1 MKARIRKTGEIVDI
15 ISYSGGTVRN
25 NILDKVSYIDSKG
38 VEHDGETLNFYWDF
52 ETTDENTSSMID
64 WNQARLQIALEMAK
78 FACKES
84 KSINLK
90 DLAARC
96 VMFADTLIEELK
108 KNQND

>member
-38 VEHDGETLNFYWDF
+38 VEHDRETLNFYWDF
-52 ETTDENTSSMID
+52 ETITDEKENTSSTID

-78 FACKES
+78 FVCKES
-84 KSINLK
+84 RSINLK

-96 VMFADTLIEELK
+96 VMFADALIEELK
-108 KNQND
+108 K

>member
-38 VEHDGETLNFYWDF
+38 VEHDGEILNFYWDF
-52 ETTDENTSSMID
+52 ETIIDEKENTSSTID

-78 FACKES
+78 FVCKES
-84 KSINLK
+84 KVINLK
-90 DLAARC
+90 ALAAKS
-96 VMFADTLIEELK
+96 VEFADALIEELK
-108 KNQND
+108 K